1 MATFFCKTQ
10 LFARLTTPR
19 ELTCKSTCLKVKLE
33 ASKRVFTYIFIVPLG
48 PKFVLR
54 TSWRPLAAVMLRCKA
69 AADLA
74 TSAFGF
80 SALIAAI
87 LVCQSSGI
95 FQPRF
100 SPSASFICY
109 PSQCPLNGGN
119 TIIPRDSSP
128 EESPEVLPVIT
139 WLQSN
144 LHAICF
150 RCLHNVKLRFT
161 FPHPLI
167 LNFAEQADLR
177 RSNIRFRLDQAY
189 VFSSNVYRFKTVKSV
204 SVLDLFL
211 AMSSA
216 TVTEKPLVGT
226 IDIVLFASFVGVVL
240 YWFCGR
246 RKKTETV
253 LSQKLVLA

>member
-1 MATFFCKTQ
+1 
-10 LFARLTTPR
+10 
-19 ELTCKSTCLKVKLE
+19 
-33 ASKRVFTYIFIVPLG
+33 
-48 PKFVLR
+48 
-54 TSWRPLAAVMLRCKA
+54 MLRCKA

-80 SALIAAI
+80 SALIAAM
-87 LVCQSSGI
+87 LVCQSGGI

-109 PSQCPLNGGN
+109 PSQCPLNSGN
-119 TIIPRDSSP
+119 AIIPRDSA
-128 EESPEVLPVIT
+128 PEVLPVIT

-144 LHAICF
+144 LHEICF

-167 LNFAEQADLR
+167 LNFAEQADLH

-189 VFSSNVYRFKTVKSV
+189 VFFNNVCKFKTVKSV

-246 RKKTETV
+246 RKKTENV

>member
-1 MATFFCKTQ
+1 MATFFCTTQ

-69 AADLA
+69 AAHLA

-80 SALIAAI
+80 SALIAAM
-87 LVCQSSGI
+87 LVCQSGGI

-109 PSQCPLNGGN
+109 PSQCPLNSGN
-119 TIIPRDSSP
+119 AIIPRDST
-128 EESPEVLPVIT
+128 PEVLPVIT

-167 LNFAEQADLR
+167 LNFAEQADLP

-189 VFSSNVYRFKTVKSV
+189 VFSSNVCRFKTVKSL
-204 SVLDLFL
+204 SVLDIFSPCLQLLSRRNPWLAQSTSFYLLLLSALCFTGSVGEGKKQRLFFHRN
-211 AMSSA
+211 S
-216 TVTEKPLVGT
+216 
-226 IDIVLFASFVGVVL
+226 
-240 YWFCGR
+240 C
-246 RKKTETV
+246 
-253 LSQKLVLA
+253 

>member
-1 MATFFCKTQ
+1 MATFFCTTQ

-87 LVCQSSGI
+87 LVCQSGGI

-109 PSQCPLNGGN
+109 PSQCPLNIAG
-119 TIIPRDSSP
+119 IPLSRGILHPKNHPKFFPWSP
-128 EESPEVLPVIT
+128 GYKAICI
-139 WLQSN
+139 
-144 LHAICF
+144 AICF

-167 LNFAEQADLR
+167 LNFAEQADLH

-189 VFSSNVYRFKTVKSV
+189 VFFNNVCKFKTVKSV
-204 SVLDLFL
+204 SVLDIFSPCLQLPSRRNPWLAQSTSFYLLLLSALCFTGSVVEGKKQRLFFHRN
-211 AMSSA
+211 S
-216 TVTEKPLVGT
+216 
-226 IDIVLFASFVGVVL
+226 
-240 YWFCGR
+240 C
-246 RKKTETV
+246 
-253 LSQKLVLA
+253 

>member
-1 MATFFCKTQ
+1 
-10 LFARLTTPR
+10 
-19 ELTCKSTCLKVKLE
+19 
-33 ASKRVFTYIFIVPLG
+33 
-48 PKFVLR
+48 
-54 TSWRPLAAVMLRCKA
+54 MLRCKA

-80 SALIAAI
+80 SALIAAM
-87 LVCQSSGI
+87 LVCQSGGI

-109 PSQCPLNGGN
+109 PSQCPLNSGN
-119 TIIPRDSSP
+119 TIIPRDSAP

-167 LNFAEQADLR
+167 LNFAEQADLP

-189 VFSSNVYRFKTVKSV
+189 VFSSNVCKFKKKSV
-204 SVLDLFL
+204 SILDIFSPCLQLLSRRNPSLAQSTSFYLLLLSALCFTGSVGEGKKQRLFFHRN
-211 AMSSA
+211 S
-216 TVTEKPLVGT
+216 
-226 IDIVLFASFVGVVL
+226 
-240 YWFCGR
+240 C
-246 RKKTETV
+246 
-253 LSQKLVLA
+253 